1 MTRWLE
7 FPMPVAGAAR
17 AGQTRRP
24 ATPPHEGF
32 HNRRSRNRLPN
43 FNRACASG
51 VQKKRFSFRFTVITP
66 MKKLTSIA
74 MSKALAQKHTCLS
87 ASAVRW
93 WLRRGAPATPTA
105 FLRFY
110 QKKLKARR
118 APEAPRLTAE
128 TDAEFWARALN
139 EG

>member
-1 MTRWLE
+1 
-7 FPMPVAGAAR
+7 
-17 AGQTRRP
+17 
-24 ATPPHEGF
+24 
-32 HNRRSRNRLPN
+32 
-43 FNRACASG
+43 
-51 VQKKRFSFRFTVITP
+51 
-66 MKKLTSIA
+66 MKKLTSSA